1 MINHFRQFKRIL
13 NKSVQ
18 NPVIKDSML
27 TLEDIIPSDSIPIGT
42 SPAFL
47 GWVLLEDSVREDTD
61 FFILERLKIISL
73 KDKWDINE
81 ATLAVKSACLK
92 EWYRRHGEGAN
103 IPDIDLSKEA
113 LDQLAAEK
121 EYWFDKQ

>member
-1 MINHFRQFKRIL
+1 MINHFRQFKQIL
-13 NKSVQ
+13 NKPDQ
-18 NPVIKDSML
+18 NQGTKNSLL
-27 TLEDIIPSDSIPIGT
+27 TLEDIIPSDSMPI
-42 SPAFL
+42 SVKPVFL
-47 GWVLLEDSVREDTD
+47 DMVPLEVSVRGDTD

-92 EWYRRHGEGAN
+92 EWYRRHGEGAS

-121 EYWFDKQ
+121 EYWFDE